1 MNRSFLL
8 TIVSILLFSPGF
20 LKSQT
25 FPEQPVMP
33 YHTNASPIFGKDIVI
48 HDHPERNQRNI
59 AICSAFNGWLFA
71 VYSYDEEYFQDLS
84 ILKSVDNGIT
94 WEVLLEGGT
103 GVVGSII
110 TRLEIIACGNTL
122 DNLKLFLGFTYYD
135 PQMKVSDSYIW
146 RASADPFVIEE
157 NITDEPT
164 VQVTDFVIASDY
176 LYTSGNSNPYGVGL
190 LYIKRGVKDTLIFRS
205 SSNGGM
211 VFENRRIITTATQ
224 FFHKVAL
231 SYGRSPSWSNGRY
244 FAVWE
249 EQPVSQTETLGHIY
263 TAHTGDNINGPFSTR
278 VCLDSLNSEFINKV
292 RNPTISCQVSD
303 ADNDSASLT
312 EAVMFEKYS
321 PVTNR
326 FDLAGYYNLQAPS
339 SNYFRSFTATPS
351 SYYNLQPDINFNH
364 YNSTFMLTYFDQT
377 NQSLPLLSHNVNMV
391 NPDSWDILTSHYND
405 SVNITKPYPKVRT
418 STSKQDGMNV
428 WTADKPNGN
437 GIALFDAP
445 YSTWTGSSEKRKT
458 DGVTLLS
465 TYPNPCNNIITICFE
480 LTKAEKVSI
489 SLYTIMGQPI
499 GIIADQNYSTGK
511 HNVRYNISHLTQGSY
526 YCEFVSGSFHSTEK
540 IIVIR

>member
-1 MNRSFLL
+1 MKRAILF
-8 TIVSILLFSPGF
+8 TIASIFFFSSGF

-25 FPEQPVMP
+25 FPVQPVIP

-71 VYSYDEEYFQDLS
+71 VYSYDEEYLQDLS

-94 WEVLLEGGT
+94 WEVLLEGQTGT
-103 GVVGSII
+103 VGSIV
-110 TRLEIIACGNTL
+110 TRVDIIACGNTL
-122 DNLKLFLGFTYYD
+122 ANLKLFLGYSYYN
-135 PQMKVSDSYIW
+135 PEFKVSDSHIW

-157 NITDEPT
+157 DITDEPNDP
-164 VQVTDFVIASDY
+164 VHDFVFASDY
-176 LYTSGNSNPYGVGL
+176 LYPSGNSNPYSVGY
-190 LYIKRGVKDTLIFRS
+190 LYTKMGVKDTLIFRS

-211 VFENRRIITTATQ
+211 VFDNRRIIATATQ

-244 FAVWE
+244 FAAWE
-249 EQPVSQTETLGHIY
+249 EQPVAFSENIGHIY

-292 RNPTISCQVSD
+292 RNPTISCQVND

-312 EAVMFEKYS
+312 EVVMFEKYS

-437 GIALFDAP
+437 GVALFDAP
-445 YSTWTGSSEKRKT
+445 YSTWTGASEKNS
-458 DGVTLLS
+458 S
-465 TYPNPCNNIITICFE
+465 TNGHLVRAYPNPCNTSITIDFE
-480 LTKAEKVSI
+480 LQKSKHVTI
-489 SLYTIMGQPI
+489 TLYDLPGQPLKTLT
-499 GIIADQNYSTGK
+499 DRNYSSG
-511 HNVRYNISHLTQGSY
+511 RHLVKADLTDLRPGSY
-526 YCEFVSGSFHSTEK
+526 IYSLQTGNFSASGK
-540 IIVIR
+540 ICIAR